1 MIVPVIWSS
10 RFTFAVCVRATIVQ
24 GFCMWDARD
33 TAPDWNAAQVGPK
46 RDVLTELYNASVA
59 GGLPFG
65 IYYSQGEWFDSNF
78 VSDANSNFSATS
90 FVEAKLIPQRLDLVN
105 RFNKAILWHTDGGWM
120 APDKYWNNLDWLTY
134 LYEESPLKN
143 KVVSCN
149 SMGVGCCSSMANDK
163 TSVTPEQQGKCW
175 ELGDAP
181 SGGDRTTAGSVTGHF
196 YTNQMTIQRGSWDRK
211 EDKMTVSPT
220 PHRSVWTQHFTLLNC
235 AFFRTFSAPLSYS
248 GH

>member
-1 MIVPVIWSS
+1 
-10 RFTFAVCVRATIVQ
+10 
-24 GFCMWDARD
+24 MWDARD
-33 TAPDWNAAQVGPK
+33 TAPGWNAAQVGPQ
-46 RDVLTELYNASVA
+46 RDVLTELYNASVV

-65 IYYSQGEWFDSNF
+65 IYYSQGEWFDSKFVEDAESNFTATNF
-78 VSDANSNFSATS
+78 VK
-90 FVEAKLIPQRLDLVN
+90 AKLVPQRLDLVN

-149 SMGVGCCSSMANDK
+149 SMGVGCCSSEANDK
-163 TSVTPEQQGKCW
+163 TSVTPQQQDKCW

-196 YTNQMTIQRGSWDRK
+196 YTNQMTIQRGSWSWDRK
-211 EDKMTVSPT
+211 EDKMTV
-220 PHRSVWTQHFTLLNC
+220 RSAKAGLAVCMESEPYCTIRFVLTLH
-235 AFFRTFSAPLSYS
+235 YS
-248 GH
+248 DWCFHS